1 MPFDPAVGTRFI
13 KYYNQTLQFQ
23 STLELLKATPE
34 GYQQPSIDVVQE
46 LWQIQGKID
55 AGLYQN
61 QYVFEADVQLF
72 INKIHDAHVY
82 LQAGI
87 LSPFTFASPYGLVS
101 VSEDGKK
108 VPEIYIRGM
117 HLDFTHTAHDV
128 LTILR

>member
-1 MPFDPAVGTRFI
+1 
-13 KYYNQTLQFQ
+13 
-23 STLELLKATPE
+23 LLKATPE

-46 LWQIQGKID
+46 LWQIQAKID
-55 AGLYQN
+55 AGVYQN
-61 QYVFEADVQLF
+61 QYVFEAEVQLF

-87 LSPFTFASPYGLVS
+87 MAPFTFASPYGLVS
-101 VSEDGKK
+101 VSENGKK

-117 HLDFTHTAHDV
+117 HLDFTSMAHDV